1 MMKNILL
8 LSIFLVLVNGCAT
21 KTKKFDA
28 QKVKCKE
35 IYGYFTKSKDCLGL
49 NFQKYFSA
57 EDGEYEKQH
66 DMVLDAI
73 SNQVY
78 ENKINNEQAWENYE
92 DILIGFRKSK
102 DKSGYLTNVI
112 YRLNWSN

>member
-21 KTKKFDA
+21 TKGKFNV
-28 QKVKCKE
+28 QKDNCKE

-49 NFQKYFSA
+49 NFQNYYSEK
-57 EDGEYEKQH
+57 DKEYEKQH
-66 DMVLDAI
+66 DLILDAI

-78 ENKINNEQAWENYE
+78 ENRIDNEQAWKNYE
-92 DILIGFRKSK
+92 DILKQFRSSK
-102 DKSGYLTNVI
+102 DKTGYLTNVL
-112 YRLNWSN
+112 YRLN

>member
-21 KTKKFDA
+21 KTKKFDT

-49 NFQKYFSA
+49 NFQEYFSA
-57 EDGEYEKQH
+57 KDGEYEKQH
-66 DMVLDAI
+66 DLVLDAI

-78 ENKINNEQAWENYE
+78 ENKINNVQAWENYE

-102 DKSGYLTNVI
+102 DKSGYFTNVI
-112 YRLNWSN
+112 YRLN